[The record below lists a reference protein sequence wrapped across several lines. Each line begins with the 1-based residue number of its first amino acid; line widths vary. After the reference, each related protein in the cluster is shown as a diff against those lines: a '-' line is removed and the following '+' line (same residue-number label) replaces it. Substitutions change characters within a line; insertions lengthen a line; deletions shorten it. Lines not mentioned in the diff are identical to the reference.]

1 MAIDFDAISKE
12 NQTLYGTTIVKYG
25 QILLAG
31 LYADRTHFLFELLQN
46 AEDALRR
53 RGSDGSCSVT
63 FELSE
68 DSLRVR
74 HYGEPFNEDDVRSIC
89 GLTDST
95 KEEDKPAIGHFGIG
109 FKSVY
114 AWTDRPEIHSGG
126 SDFAI
131 ENYVHPV
138 STSEIERAADETV
151 IVLPFKE
158 GVENAHAEIDE
169 ALAADAR
176 DALRFLREIDEI
188 VWQVDDQPTSRCR
201 RERKRLDDGVHLVTI
216 VEDDGSTT
224 TESWLV
230 FSDPVERDDQLVGH
244 VEIAFAHV
252 PETADAPA
260 RITSAGRSPLYAY
273 FPTDLSTPLDFLI
286 HGPYRTTPARDNVPS
301 GDEWNQALLAQT
313 AELLKPTLVWL
324 RDHGYLTVDALTFM
338 PIDEQRFT
346 LGQRFIRER
355 QFARPSAST
364 DSPREPTRFYP
375 LFQAVKD
382 ALSENALLPT
392 FSGGHVRPE
401 QGLLSGTGAVRKLF
415 SIDQLKVSFGLTD
428 DVAWLD
434 PQITANRARELHDY
448 LRSTLGVREVDTERI
463 IRQMDKVFLEQQSD
477 EWIRSLYEFLN
488 DQAALR
494 KQNWFAGLPLMRLED
509 GTHVAPGAGD
519 PPRAYLP
526 TPAQTDFPTVRH
538 SVCDSKKSLDFLKS
552 LGLREPDQ
560 VDDVRM
566 NILPAYRAEHVSVD
580 DQRYERDIR
589 RIVDTYEVVNGERR
603 RELVRALRRA
613 KFVRVIDAGSGQP
626 TFARPRQTYIPT
638 DTLRGL
644 FGDLEDMFFVDGTV
658 AALQGDDAKKLLAA
672 CGVRDH
678 IRVLPSEDDVD
689 PNEARWVAAREHAG
703 WPKST
708 RSDKV
713 TDRQLDRLD
722 DLLDLLPAAG
732 AERQAEIARLLWDEL
747 LQIVSRDRDQ
757 FFGRYTW
764 FYYEER
770 RYPFDA
776 QFVKQLN
783 ETAWIPVGDGTLV
796 QPRDV
801 TIESLE
807 WPRDSFVEE
816 RIRFGK
822 PTDQQTVE
830 QLADKIGVSVEAVK
844 LAEEIEESGIPPEEV
859 RRFMKEHGGNAP
871 QQASAGGASG
881 PTPVA
886 HSGQSRSSRTEF
898 RSYIQVGRDQP
909 TEPDR
914 EAQPQRMALEAAAR
928 EHIRTIEPKWIETKD
943 NNPGF
948 DLYQTGADGEIVK
961 WCEIKSLGGGW
972 GEHPVGLSHTQFKL
986 AQAKGDAYW
995 LYVVEHAGDPER
1007 IRLLRI
1013 QDPAGLAETFTF
1025 DDGWA
1030 AIAKP

>member
-138 STSEIERAADETV
+138 STSEIECAADETV
-151 IVLPFKE
+151 IVLPFKA

-346 LGQRFIRER
+346 LGRR
-355 QFARPSAST
+355 FARPSAST

-382 ALSENALLPT
+382 ALSKNALLPT

-401 QGLLSGTGAVRKLF
+401 QGLLSGTEALRKLF

-434 PQITANRARELHDY
+434 PQITANRARDLYDY
-448 LRSTLGVREVDTERI
+448 LRSTLGVREVDTEQI
-463 IRQMDKVFLEQQSD
+463 IRQLDKAFLEQQPD

-488 DQAALR
+488 DQGALR
-494 KQNWFAGLPLMRLED
+494 NQRWFAALPLMRLED

-519 PPRAYLP
+519 PPRVYLP
-526 TPAQTDFPTVRH
+526 TSAQTDFPTVRH

-566 NILPAYRAEHVSVD
+566 NILPAYLADHASID
-580 DQRYERDIR
+580 DSRYSRDIR
-589 RIVDTYEVVNGERR
+589 RITSAYKAVDGDRR
-603 RELVRALRRA
+603 DELVGALRQT
-613 KFVRVIDAGSGQP
+613 KFVRVIDANSGEP
-626 TFARPRQTYIPT
+626 AFANPRQTYMPT

-644 FGDLEDMFFVDGTV
+644 FRDLEGVFFVDESV
-658 AALQGDDAKKLLAA
+658 AALRGDDAKKLLVA
-672 CGVRDH
+672 CRVRDH
-678 IRVLPSEDDVD
+678 IRILSSEKDVD
-689 PNEARWVAAREHAG
+689 PNDARWAAVRKDAG
-703 WPKST
+703 WPQSN
-708 RSDKV
+708 RSNKV
-713 TDRQLDRLD
+713 RDRGLDRLD
-722 DLLDLLPAAG
+722 DLLDLLPSVG

-747 LQIVSRDRDQ
+747 RQIVSRDRDQ

-770 RYPFDA
+770 RQSFDA

-783 ETAWIPVGDGTLV
+783 ETAWIPAGDGTLV
-796 QPRDV
+796 RPRNV
-801 TIESLE
+801 TVESLG

-816 RIRFGK
+816 RIRFEQ
-822 PTDQQTVE
+822 PVDQQTVE
-830 QLADKIGVSVEAVK
+830 QLAEKVGVSIEAVK
-844 LAEEIEESGIPPEEV
+844 LAEEIEESGISPEEL
-859 RRFMKEHGGNAP
+859 RRILKERGGNAP
-871 QQASAGGASG
+871 QQASVGVTSS
-881 PTPVA
+881 PTPAA
-886 HSGQSRSSRTEF
+886 HSGQSRSSQTGF
-898 RSYIQVGRDQP
+898 RSFIQVGREQP
-909 TEPDR
+909 TEPDS
-914 EAQPQRMALEAAAR
+914 EAQAQRMALEDVAR
-928 EHIRTIEPKWIETKD
+928 EHIRKIEPEWIETKVG
-943 NNPGF
+943 NPGF
-948 DLYQTGADGEIVK
+948 DLYQTDAGGEIVK
-961 WCEIKSLGGGW
+961 WCEVKSLSGGW

-986 AQAKGDAYW
+986 AQEKGDAYW

-1030 AIAKP
+1030 EIAEPDDEAG